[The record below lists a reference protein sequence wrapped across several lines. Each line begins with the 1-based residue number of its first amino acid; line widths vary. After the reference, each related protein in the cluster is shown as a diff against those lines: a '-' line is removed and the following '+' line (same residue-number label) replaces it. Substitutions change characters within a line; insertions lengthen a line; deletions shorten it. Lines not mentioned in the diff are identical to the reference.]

1 MMINI
6 FAIVIIALF
15 ILVILLGFKTI
26 FNNGTGLNRYR
37 KGVSI
42 IPPGS
47 FKVVNNSSKT
57 LKATLHKKR

>member
-1 MMINI
+1 MMINT

-26 FNNGTGLNRYR
+26 FNNGTGLNKYR
-37 KGVSI
+37 KSISI
-42 IPPGS
+42 IPPGT
-47 FKVVNNSSKT
+47 FKIVNNSSKI